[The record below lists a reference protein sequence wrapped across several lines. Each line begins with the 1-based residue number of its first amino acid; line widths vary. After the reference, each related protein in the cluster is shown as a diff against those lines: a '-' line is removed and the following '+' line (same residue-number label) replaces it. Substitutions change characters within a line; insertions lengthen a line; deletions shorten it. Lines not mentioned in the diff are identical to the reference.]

1 MAAHDI
7 TPTRSV
13 LLDLKR
19 RIKLSQSGHKI
30 LKMKRDGLI
39 IEFFEV
45 MEKAR
50 QMRAGVAT
58 DFEVAMKKITI
69 ARAIDG
75 EVNVRSAA
83 YALNKYPTV
92 KLSSKSIM
100 GMMVPKVE
108 ADSIHTD
115 ILNKGYGVLDTSAYV
130 EEAAASFEKL
140 LETLIRAAEV
150 ETTMKKLLDEI
161 EKTKRR
167 VNALEF
173 KIIPDLKE
181 SERFV
186 KFRLEEMER
195 ENTTRLKHIKKK
207 GAEEKH
213 RGSPRRYPGRPEKAE
228 KGLHRDMGRGVRYAY
243 ARSVHHN
250 CCDLHGTVLTPV
262 NNLYNPKTG
271 FSPRQLDWKL
281 HASVYTLEFFT
292 EPLRSM
298 SMPA

>member
-39 IEFFEV
+39 IEFLEV

-207 GAEEKH
+207 GA
-213 RGSPRRYPGRPEKAE
+213 A
-228 KGLHRDMGRGVRYAY
+228 
-243 ARSVHHN
+243 
-250 CCDLHGTVLTPV
+250 
-262 NNLYNPKTG
+262 
-271 FSPRQLDWKL
+271 
-281 HASVYTLEFFT
+281 T
-292 EPLRSM
+292 E
-298 SMPA
+298 

>member
-58 DFEVAMKKITI
+58 DFEVAMKKITL

-207 GAEEKH
+207 GA
-213 RGSPRRYPGRPEKAE
+213 A
-228 KGLHRDMGRGVRYAY
+228 
-243 ARSVHHN
+243 
-250 CCDLHGTVLTPV
+250 
-262 NNLYNPKTG
+262 
-271 FSPRQLDWKL
+271 
-281 HASVYTLEFFT
+281 T
-292 EPLRSM
+292 E
-298 SMPA
+298 

>member
-83 YALNKYPTV
+83 YALNKYPAV

-207 GAEEKH
+207 GA
-213 RGSPRRYPGRPEKAE
+213 A
-228 KGLHRDMGRGVRYAY
+228 
-243 ARSVHHN
+243 
-250 CCDLHGTVLTPV
+250 
-262 NNLYNPKTG
+262 
-271 FSPRQLDWKL
+271 
-281 HASVYTLEFFT
+281 T
-292 EPLRSM
+292 E
-298 SMPA
+298 

>member
-150 ETTMKKLLDEI
+150 ETTMKKLLDES

-207 GAEEKH
+207 GA
-213 RGSPRRYPGRPEKAE
+213 A
-228 KGLHRDMGRGVRYAY
+228 
-243 ARSVHHN
+243 
-250 CCDLHGTVLTPV
+250 
-262 NNLYNPKTG
+262 
-271 FSPRQLDWKL
+271 
-281 HASVYTLEFFT
+281 T
-292 EPLRSM
+292 E
-298 SMPA
+298 

>member
-150 ETTMKKLLDEI
+150 ETTMKKLLAEI

-207 GAEEKH
+207 GA
-213 RGSPRRYPGRPEKAE
+213 A
-228 KGLHRDMGRGVRYAY
+228 
-243 ARSVHHN
+243 
-250 CCDLHGTVLTPV
+250 
-262 NNLYNPKTG
+262 
-271 FSPRQLDWKL
+271 
-281 HASVYTLEFFT
+281 T
-292 EPLRSM
+292 E
-298 SMPA
+298 